1 MYAQQ
6 KQLLRK
12 QTRQTIKNLTTIERQ
27 YASLQITNLILSNL
41 TEKFLNNTDTQNVA
55 CYWPTNHEI
64 NTIELINKLL
74 INSIPC
80 YLPVINDQ
88 TQALDFVKYTN
99 KTKLIENKFGILE
112 PEFTIDQKININQL
126 DLIFM
131 PLVAFDK
138 LGHRIG
144 SGSGLYDRSLIS
156 DGQKISCKL
165 IGLAYSCQQVPNFTP
180 NDWDINLDFV
190 VTEREWLGPFKK

>member
-1 MYAQQ
+1 MQQ
-6 KQLLRK
+6 KKSIRTQIK
-12 QTRQTIKNLTTIERQ
+12 QTLKNLPSTERQ
-27 YASLQITNLILSNL
+27 FASKQMTDLVLSKTPKKL
-41 TEKFLNNTDTQNVA
+41 LNEVLHIA
-55 CYWPTNHEI
+55 VFWPTILEI
-64 NTIELINKLL
+64 NTTELINKLL
-74 INSIPC
+74 INNKFC
-80 YLPVINDQ
+80 YLPVINQ
-88 TQALDFVKYTN
+88 KTNKLDFVKYTN